1 MIVIENESYSLNVS
15 GNIRRFRRVCEHIQS
30 QVCSRR
36 PPPSPRATRKFT
48 TELSESSSCGSD
60 TSERLSPHPGTRQ
73 SDIDFDCSVFD
84 AKSPT
89 KESIHDRQQNIPQQF
104 LRRNSS
110 TSNNN
115 NNHHH
120 NMGKDCS
127 ATTDMSQSQQL
138 RSSSQ
143 TEKNIAVRSHSET
156 KTDGL
161 EALEKCRVTT
171 TSESIA

>member
-1 MIVIENESYSLNVS
+1 M
-15 GNIRRFRRVCEHIQS
+15 
-30 QVCSRR
+30 CSRR

-73 SDIDFDCSVFD
+73 IESDVDYDCSVFD
-84 AKSPT
+84 VKSPT

-104 LRRNSS
+104 IRRNSS

-115 NNHHH
+115 NNHSIT
-120 NMGKDCS
+120 NDS
-127 ATTDMSQSQQL
+127 STTSDMSQSQQL

-143 TEKNIAVRSHSET
+143 QEKNMAVRSHSET